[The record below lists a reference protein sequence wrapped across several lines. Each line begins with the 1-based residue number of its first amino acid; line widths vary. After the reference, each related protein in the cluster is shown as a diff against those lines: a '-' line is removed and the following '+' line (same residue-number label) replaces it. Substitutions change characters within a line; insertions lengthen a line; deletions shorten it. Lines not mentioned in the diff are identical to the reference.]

1 MSEHFLNLLLVSGFF
16 LFAALMECIRERNPA
31 HRCSRLFAVAIAIV
45 GLVIAV
51 LQSVGVRIE
60 PGQLA
65 LGGHVVAQGS
75 RYIHKLTFEG
85 KYLCSVISA
94 LLFLCGVLFA
104 PAIPLVRVRMS
115 RVFLMQ
121 GLLLALIEVQKV
133 TSFLLVGSLLILLC
147 IGAARHHARSLND
160 DNRGEMRARTFG
172 RYQWLALSAI
182 FVSLALRALEATH
195 VVQTNEL
202 LHRVDLMLLCLASA
216 VVVGLFPF
224 HGWVVSFLGTPRST
238 IFLPMITIETGMLF
252 FFRLYAPIVSLHF
265 SESTL
270 LLILPVTGLLYAAV
284 LFFGERR
291 LKRIPGY
298 LYLSHV
304 SLMALCA
311 DDFGPL
317 GITTSLLNGV
327 NVLIAILGLLGV
339 CALLTARFGVR
350 GVMTPSGLGSR
361 FPELAVCYLV
371 CVLSLVGFP
380 GTLGFIQEE
389 IMLGEGLE
397 HHALLI
403 GVIAVAL
410 TLNGFSGFRLF
421 ARIFYGQPFEG
432 RDTEIGLSLRERGV
446 LLLIL
451 ALIIANGIAPS
462 FLVNTLTS
470 LGRQMPTM

>member
-1 MSEHFLNLLLVSGFF
+1 M
-16 LFAALMECIRERNPA
+16 
-31 HRCSRLFAVAIAIV
+31 
-45 GLVIAV
+45 
-51 LQSVGVRIE
+51 
-60 PGQLA
+60 
-65 LGGHVVAQGS
+65 
-75 RYIHKLTFEG
+75 
-85 KYLCSVISA
+85 
-94 LLFLCGVLFA
+94 
-104 PAIPLVRVRMS
+104 
-115 RVFLMQ
+115 
-121 GLLLALIEVQKV
+121 
-133 TSFLLVGSLLILLC
+133 
-147 IGAARHHARSLND
+147 
-160 DNRGEMRARTFG
+160 
-172 RYQWLALSAI
+172 
-182 FVSLALRALEATH
+182 
-195 VVQTNEL
+195 
-202 LHRVDLMLLCLASA
+202 
-216 VVVGLFPF
+216 GLFPF

-238 IFLPMITIETGMLF
+238 IFLPIITIETGLLF
-252 FFRLYAPIVSLHF
+252 FFRVYAPIVSEHF
-265 SESTL
+265 SGSML
-270 LLILPVTGLLYAAV
+270 LLILPVAGLLYAAV

-304 SLMALCA
+304 SLMALSA

-403 GVIAVAL
+403 GVIAGAL

-432 RDTEIGLSLRERGV
+432 RDIEIGLSLRAHGFY
-446 LLLIL
+446 
-451 ALIIANGIAPS
+451 S
-462 FLVNTLTS
+462 
-470 LGRQMPTM
+470 

>member
-1 MSEHFLNLLLVSGFF
+1 
-16 LFAALMECIRERNPA
+16 
-31 HRCSRLFAVAIAIV
+31 
-45 GLVIAV
+45 
-51 LQSVGVRIE
+51 
-60 PGQLA
+60 
-65 LGGHVVAQGS
+65 
-75 RYIHKLTFEG
+75 
-85 KYLCSVISA
+85 
-94 LLFLCGVLFA
+94 
-104 PAIPLVRVRMS
+104 
-115 RVFLMQ
+115 
-121 GLLLALIEVQKV
+121 
-133 TSFLLVGSLLILLC
+133 
-147 IGAARHHARSLND
+147 
-160 DNRGEMRARTFG
+160 
-172 RYQWLALSAI
+172 
-182 FVSLALRALEATH
+182 
-195 VVQTNEL
+195 
-202 LHRVDLMLLCLASA
+202 
-216 VVVGLFPF
+216 
-224 HGWVVSFLGTPRST
+224 VVSFLGTPRST
-238 IFLPMITIETGMLF
+238 IFLPIITIETGLLF
-252 FFRLYAPIVSLHF
+252 FFRVYAPIVSEHF
-265 SESTL
+265 SGSML
-270 LLILPVTGLLYAAV
+270 LLILPVAGLLYAAV

-304 SLMALCA
+304 SLMAPSA

-327 NVLIAILGLLGV
+327 NVLIANLGLSGV

-403 GVIAVAL
+403 GVIAGAL

-432 RDTEIGLSLRERGV
+432 RDIEIGLSLRAHGV